1 VAMDEVQGWAI
12 EPSGQGRIDLQMNTY
27 VTVYFG
33 TVLIAMFLVPVMS
46 RVAKKYRLVDVPGPR
61 KVHKTAIPRIGGIAF
76 VVPTL
81 ALVLPVFFL
90 NNDIGQ
96 SFRQM
101 RTEFS
106 VLLVAAALVL
116 VVGLIDDLRS
126 VPGYIKLL
134 CVIAASLAICASGAA
149 LRSFSVGDWFEVET
163 GWLAW
168 PLTVF
173 WITTITVCMNF
184 IDGLDGLAAGIA
196 AMVCGTIALLA
207 YLADQAAMVV
217 LMLAL
222 LGSVTGFLF
231 FNFHPAK
238 IFMGDSGSMF
248 LGFVIGASSI
258 VCQTKRPTLV
268 GLALP
273 FLVLGVPIFDTGFAF
288 VRRCM
293 LDRRSMFSADRKHL
307 HHRLLDL
314 GLSHRTV
321 VITIY
326 AVTAINASIGVL
338 VLTTERDRPVALLV
352 GGLLLLLSMFAW
364 VHGSRHCEI
373 LMALKHNLAIAQ
385 EARAVRRS
393 FENAEVR
400 MHDAE
405 SFPAWW
411 ETVCEMGR
419 QMHFRSIGLWNRRNG
434 HFVNTCEWNTPD
446 GEAAGGRTAQLNLP
460 LRGSGTVQWEIRAC
474 VGVDGYLELSGREV
488 MLLARLMDEFPLPEQ
503 EAIEAPTHASGVTRG
518 PAGNGNEGAR
528 S

>member
-1 VAMDEVQGWAI
+1 
-12 EPSGQGRIDLQMNTY
+12 MNTY

-33 TVLIAMFLVPVMS
+33 TVLMAMFLVPAMS
-46 RVAKKYRLVDVPGPR
+46 RLARKYRLVDVPGPR
-61 KVHKTAIPRIGGIAF
+61 KVHKAVVPRIGGIAF

-81 ALVLPVFFL
+81 ALVLPLFFL
-90 NNDIGQ
+90 HNSIGQ

-101 RTEFS
+101 RMELS
-106 VLLVAAALVL
+106 VLLAAAVFVL
-116 VVGLIDDLRS
+116 IVGLIDDLRS
-126 VPGYIKLL
+126 VPGYVKLL
-134 CVIAASLAICASGAA
+134 CLVAASLAVCASGATV
-149 LRSFSVGDWFEVET
+149 RSFSLGSWLEVET

-173 WITTITVCMNF
+173 WITAITVCMNF

-196 AMVCGTIALLA
+196 AMVCGMIALLA
-207 YLADQAAMVV
+207 YLDDQVAMVV

-258 VCQTKRPTLV
+258 ACQAKKPTLV

-273 FLVLGVPIFDTGFAF
+273 LLVLGVPIVDTGLAF
-288 VRRCM
+288 VRRGV
-293 LDRRSMFSADRKHL
+293 LERRSMFSADRKHL

-314 GLSHRTV
+314 GLSHRAV
-321 VITIY
+321 VLTIY
-326 AVTAINASIGVL
+326 AVTAINTSIGVL
-338 VLTTERDRPVALLV
+338 MLTTERDRPMVLLV

-373 LMALKHNLAIAQ
+373 LMALKHNLAMAQ

-400 MHDAE
+400 MHDVE

-411 ETVCEMGR
+411 ETVCEMAR
-419 QMHFRSIGLWNRRNG
+419 QMHFRSIGLWNRCNG
-434 HFVNTCEWNTPD
+434 RFVSTCEWNTPD
-446 GEAAGGRTAQLNLP
+446 TQAAGGRAVQLNLP
-460 LRGSGTVQWEIRAC
+460 LRGNGTVQWEIRAC
-474 VGVDGYLELSGREV
+474 IGVEGYLELSGREV

-503 EAIEAPTHASGVTRG
+503 QAMTMPADASMRCGDPRAMESEEPDCG
-518 PAGNGNEGAR
+518 DCR
-528 S
+528 